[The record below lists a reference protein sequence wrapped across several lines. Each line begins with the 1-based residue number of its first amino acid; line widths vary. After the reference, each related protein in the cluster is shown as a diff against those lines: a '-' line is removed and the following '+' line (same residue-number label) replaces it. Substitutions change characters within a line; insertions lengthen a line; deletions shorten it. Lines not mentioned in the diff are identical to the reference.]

1 MSRCLHIAVEWG
13 KLEAA
18 PKVKLLKT
26 VSQRLDFLT
35 STESRQ
41 LVQNCHEPV
50 WREMILTALRTGMRL
65 GELFG
70 LEWQDVDFKRR
81 KINIR
86 RSIVNG
92 IVGTPKNNKGRYVPM
107 TDDLCRALYDD
118 RKTSGLVFC
127 RKNGS
132 AFSQF
137 MAGKA
142 IKRICKRSGVKVI
155 TWHVLRHTFAS
166 QLASEGVTIPAIK
179 ELMGHSD
186 IGTTMKYAH
195 LAPSTLQSSVD
206 VLEAAEK
213 RETEIL
219 GQQVGNNDNFFA
231 KILA

>member
-1 MSRCLHIAVEWG
+1 VFSLYFCIN
-13 KLEAA
+13 K
-18 PKVKLLKT
+18 
-26 VSQRLDFLT
+26 QRLLLL
-35 STESRQ
+35 SAY
-41 LVQNCHEPV
+41 
-50 WREMILTALRTGMRL
+50 ILSLFIIL
-65 GELFG
+65 GLGKSGLFFGYSGTDPIG

-81 KINIR
+81 KINVR

-127 RKNGS
+127 RKDGS

-137 MAGKA
+137 MVREA
-142 IKRICKRSGVKVI
+142 IKRICEKSGIKII
-155 TWHVLRHTFAS
+155 TWHILRHTFAS
-166 QLASEGVTIPAIK
+166 QLATEGVTIPAIRD
-179 ELMGHSD
+179 LMGHSD
-186 IGTTMKYAH
+186 ISTTMKYAH

-219 GQQVGNNDNFFA
+219 GQQVGNNDNFLVQ
-231 KILA
+231 ILT